1 MLSKIKE
8 ATIPVFILFAVVGLI
23 FAVGLV
29 HFDGNLFLHFSLCC
43 LGLIVGQ
50 VVFLF
55 GDDNSVLKFGK
66 HAGVSLMQSKKMYL
80 IILFGGIFG
89 FFATLAEPDLQL
101 LTKFL
106 NAVSSDINKF
116 LFMAAVGLGVGFFV
130 CLAFFRILKGIKLR
144 YFLIGT
150 YALIFVLAI
159 FSPNEYLALSFDASG
174 ITTGP
179 ITVPFLMALTI
190 GICSARTTNK
200 KEDNFGVIA
209 LGSAGPILAVL
220 ILSYFYPAS
229 ASTFALENNSFVEV
243 LIDNI
248 ASVCIAFLPIIV
260 IFVIMQLIAFK
271 FPQKQLFK
279 LLLNFLICAF
289 GLVIFLTSAVYGFS
303 PMGIYIG
310 QKMESTAVLILL
322 VLLFGLVLVFTEP
335 AIKILLNQIEDI
347 TSGSIKPFSI
357 VLSLV
362 IAISLSLLMSLLR
375 VFFDFSMWYYLA
387 PCIILALSLTFF
399 SPPLF
404 YSIGFDSG
412 GVVSGTMLVAFV
424 LPFFIGIANRT
435 HGSAFSAFGTVA
447 LCALLPII
455 SIEILGI
462 VYKIKLK
469 KSKQKENQ

>member
-1 MLSKIKE
+1 MFSKIKE
-8 ATIPVFILFAVVGLI
+8 ATIPVLILFAVVGLV
-23 FAVGLV
+23 FVVDLV
-29 HFDGNLFLHFSLCC
+29 PFDGNLFFQFSLCC
-43 LGLIVGQ
+43 LGLIIGQ

-55 GDDNSVLKFGK
+55 GADNSVLKFGK

-106 NAVSSDINKF
+106 NAISGDINKF
-116 LFMAAVGLGVGFFV
+116 LFMSVVGLGVGIFV
-130 CLAFFRILKGIKLR
+130 CLAYFRILKGIKLK

-190 GICSARTTNK
+190 GICSARTSGK

-209 LGSAGPILAVL
+209 LGSTGPILAVL
-220 ILSYFYPAS
+220 ILSFFYPAS
-229 ASTFALENNSFVEV
+229 ASAFSLENNSFLEV
-243 LIDNI
+243 LVDNI
-248 ASVCIAFLPIIV
+248 VSVCIAFLPIFV
-260 IFVIMQLIAFK
+260 IFVIMQFVTFK
-271 FPQKQLFK
+271 FPQKQLIK
-279 LLLNFLICAF
+279 LLFNFLICAF

-310 QKMESTAVLILL
+310 QKLESKVVLILL
-322 VLLFGLVLVFTEP
+322 ALIFGLLLVFTEP

-347 TSGSIKPFSI
+347 TSGAIKPFSI
-357 VLSLV
+357 MLSLAM
-362 IAISLSLLMSLLR
+362 AISLSLLMSLLR
-375 VFFDFSMWYYLA
+375 VFFDFSIWYYLV
-387 PCIILALSLTFF
+387 PCLILALALTFF
-399 SPPLF
+399 TPPLF

-424 LPFFIGIANRT
+424 LPFFIGISNKI
-435 HGSAFSAFGTVA
+435 HDSAFSAFGTVA
-447 LCALLPII
+447 LCAILPII